1 MYKVTKR
8 NRLTALGGTF
18 DHFHIGHQSFID
30 YAFKYGYRL
39 IIGITDDKFTRT
51 KDFPQSMQ
59 PYKVRA
65 KAVHN
70 YCKKNN
76 ILHEIVPL
84 SDPYGPTIDRE
95 NRKIDSLC
103 VTEETMPGAEK
114 IGEIRKVSGMRELT
128 VMIAPLVNN
137 ELGQPLHAIQIR
149 SGKTNRWGKSYSKL
163 FSKDIEI
170 NKAQRSFLSKPLG
183 PITKAATHKKNTI
196 VAVVGDYALNQFIEK
211 KWIYTIGVFDKL
223 TQREP
228 YGTKH
233 LDELTPDVE
242 IDNPAGLIS
251 LDSLKKVDL
260 IDFSD
265 NENKKHILVNG
276 EEDLV
281 TIPLILLMPL
291 NSLIYYGQPNEGMVL
306 LKVTED
312 LKEKISKLLF
322 Q

>member
-39 IIGITDDKFTRT
+39 IIGVTDDKFTRT
-51 KDFPQSMQ
+51 KKYPQSLQ

-95 NRKIDSLC
+95 NRKIDSIC
-103 VTEETMPGAEK
+103 VTEETMQGAEK
-114 IGEIRKVSGMRELT
+114 INEIRQAYGMQELAVFT
-128 VMIAPLVNN
+128 APLVKNDLS
-137 ELGQPLHAIQIR
+137 EPLHAIQIR
-149 SGKTNRWGKSYSKL
+149 SGKINRYGQSYLKM
-163 FSKDIEI
+163 FSEDIKI
-170 NKAQRSFLSKPLG
+170 NNAQRSFLSKPLG
-183 PITKAATHKKNTI
+183 PIVKAATHKKNTI

-211 KWIYTIGVFDKL
+211 KWIYSVGVFDKL
-223 TQREP
+223 TKREP
-228 YGTKH
+228 YGTLQ
-233 LDELTPDVE
+233 LDNLNADINIT
-242 IDNPAGLIS
+242 NPAGIIS
-251 LDSLKKVDL
+251 LESIEKISQLNYL
-260 IDFSD
+260 
-265 NENKKHILVNG
+265 EQKHILVDG
-276 EEDLV
+276 EEDLL
-281 TIPLILLMPL
+281 TISLVISMPL

-312 LKEKISKLLF
+312 LKEKISKLLL

>member
-39 IIGITDDKFTRT
+39 IIGVTDDKFTRT
-51 KDFPQSMQ
+51 KKFPQSMQ

-84 SDPYGPTIDRE
+84 SDPYGPTIDRD
-95 NRKIDSLC
+95 NKKIDSLC
-103 VTEETMPGAEK
+103 VTSETMHGAEK
-114 IGEIRKVSGMRELT
+114 INEIREAYGMRELAIF
-128 VMIAPLVNN
+128 IAPLINN
-137 ELGQPLHAIQIR
+137 DLGEPLHAIQIR
-149 SGKTNRWGKSYSKL
+149 SGKMNRYGESYL
-163 FSKDIEI
+163 QMFKDDIKI
-170 NKAQRSFLSKPLG
+170 NNAQRSFFSKPLG
-183 PITKAATHKKNTI
+183 PIVKAATHKKNTV
-196 VAVVGDYALNQFIEK
+196 VAVVGDYALNKFIEK
-211 KWIYTIGVFDKL
+211 GWVYSIGVFDKL
-223 TQREP
+223 SNRTPFTTEN
-228 YGTKH
+228 
-233 LDELTPDVE
+233 LDNLKIDLE
-242 IDNPAGLIS
+242 IVNPAGMIS
-251 LDSLKKVDL
+251 LEAIQKIGQLTYQ
-260 IDFSD
+260 
-265 NENKKHILVNG
+265 ETKHILVAG

-281 TIPLILLMPL
+281 TVSLIISMPL

-312 LKEKISKLLF
+312 LKEKISKLLLE
-322 Q
+322 